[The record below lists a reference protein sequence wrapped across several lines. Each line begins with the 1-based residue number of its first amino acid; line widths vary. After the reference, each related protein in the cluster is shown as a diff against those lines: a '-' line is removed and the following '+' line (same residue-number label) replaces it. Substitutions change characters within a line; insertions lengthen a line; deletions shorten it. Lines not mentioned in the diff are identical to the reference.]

1 MKLSKI
7 VLSLITTVVLNGCTN
22 LAEVRD
28 FASQSA
34 NLSAYNEL
42 TRYFHKTYER
52 EQPYLWGEAKEFAV
66 QNDLKRKAAYQDLL
80 KLNDT
85 VVLYMDTLGK
95 LAGEE
100 PTNSIMQD
108 VDKLAITSHREFGVK
123 DKDVEAVS
131 NIAKIIAKWAM
142 SAYQDDAVKDM
153 IKESDDSLQVVLNSM
168 KTVVRAYKGT
178 FDNERKYILDDF
190 LGNQIALEEQQ
201 TSANQLT
208 LAWARADRQQKMT
221 EYSAIEPKYEM
232 LDKAI
237 SNIAEGH
244 KKLFDNVNQLDADEV
259 KKQIDTITLQL
270 KFINANLKALKAQ

>member
-7 VLSLITTVVLNGCTN
+7 VLSIITTVILSGCAN
-22 LAEVRD
+22 LAEVRE

-34 NLSAYNEL
+34 NLAAYDDL
-42 TRYFHKTYER
+42 TVYFRDTYSR
-52 EQPYLWGEAKEFAV
+52 EQPYLWGDAKDFAI

-85 VVLYMDTLGK
+85 VVLYMQTLGK

-100 PTNSIMQD
+100 ATNTMMQD
-108 VDKLAITSHREFGVK
+108 VDKLAISSHREFGVK

-142 SAYQDDAVKDM
+142 SAYQDDAVKAM
-153 IKESDDSLQVVLNSM
+153 IQESDDSLQVVLNSM
-168 KTVVRAYKGT
+168 NTVVRAYKGT

-190 LGNQIALEEQQ
+190 LANQIALEEQQ
-201 TSANQLT
+201 ASPNQLT
-208 LAWARADRQQKMT
+208 LAAARRDRQQKAVQ
-221 EYSAIEPKYEM
+221 YSVIEPQYEM
-232 LDKAI
+232 LQKAI
-237 SNIAEGH
+237 ASIAEGH
-244 KKLFDNVNQLDADEV
+244 KKLFDNINHLDADEV

-270 KFINANLKALKAQ
+270 KFINANLNALKSN